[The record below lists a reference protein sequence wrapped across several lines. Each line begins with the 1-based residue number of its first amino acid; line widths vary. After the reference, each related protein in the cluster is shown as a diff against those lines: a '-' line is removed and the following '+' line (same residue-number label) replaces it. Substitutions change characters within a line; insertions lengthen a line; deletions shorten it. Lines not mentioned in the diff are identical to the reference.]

1 MYDPTGIS
9 DPIPKDLSAPAG
21 FMGQVYISRAL
32 SDRLE
37 VPEDWQVDHSWNGRI
52 FEVLVMASKAVK
64 ASTGGRITFQC
75 VFPDN
80 MTHRPEVIDL
90 ALDIDGDGDFVVD
103 FEEKEGTGGH

>member
-9 DPIPKDLSAPAG
+9 DPIPRDVSVPAG

-37 VPEDWQVDHSWNGRI
+37 VPEDWQVHHSWTDRI

-64 ASTGGRITFQC
+64 ASQGGRITFQC
-75 VFPDN
+75 VFPN
-80 MTHRPEVIDL
+80 NTTQRPEVIDL

-103 FEEKEGTGGH
+103 FEKEGTGGH